1 MFIALGSPLSLNE
14 VDVDP
19 LPIKGLKDKFEIL
32 IIDDNPPPMLDTLRR
47 SGFRVKDMHDID
59 TIETVEPYP
68 IVACDIQGIGT
79 RFRPGEINGGLHVLS
94 EIRKYYPD
102 KYLIQYSTK
111 PQPISASLNKAD
123 VIFPKDTSIEAWQNT
138 IENSLK
144 ELGNPKKRWI
154 KIRTRLSFEGVDA
167 YKIFQL
173 EQAYIK
179 NVKQSG
185 AERID
190 SPKLLANLSPEAKKL
205 IINFASATLSMGI
218 KELLKS

>member
-1 MFIALGSPLSLNE
+1 MFISLGSPLSLNTI
-14 VDVDP
+14 DVDP

-32 IIDDNPPPMLDTLRR
+32 IIDDNPPAMLETLRR
-47 SGFRVKDMHDID
+47 SGFRVRDMQDID

-79 RFRPGEINGGLHVLS
+79 KFRPGESNGGLYVLS

-111 PQPISASLNKAD
+111 PQPIAASLNKAD
-123 VIFPKDTSIEAWQNT
+123 VIFPKDTSIEAWQNKL
-138 IENSLK
+138 EASLK

-154 KIRTRLSFEGVDA
+154 KIRTRLSLEGVDG

-173 EQAYIK
+173 EQAYIR
-179 NVKQSG
+179 NILQNSS
-185 AERID
+185 ERMD
-190 SPKLLANLSPEAKKL
+190 SPKLLSNLSPEAKKL
-205 IINFASATLSMGI
+205 IMNFATTTLSMGI
-218 KELLKS
+218 KELLKP

>member
-1 MFIALGSPLSLNE
+1 MFLALGSPLSLNE
-14 VDVDP
+14 IDVDP

-32 IIDDNPPPMLDTLRR
+32 IIDDNPPPMLETLRR
-47 SGFRVKDMHDID
+47 SGFRVRDMQDID

-79 RFRPGEINGGLHVLS
+79 RFRPGETNGGLYVLS

-111 PQPISASLNKAD
+111 PQSIAASLNKAD
-123 VIFPKDTSIEAWQNT
+123 VIFPKDTSIEAWQSK
-138 IENSLK
+138 IEASLK

-154 KIRTRLSFEGVDA
+154 KIRTRLSLEGVDA

-179 NVKQSG
+179 NIKQSG
-185 AERID
+185 SEPID
-190 SPKLLANLSPEAKKL
+190 NPKLLANLSPEAKKL
-205 IINFASATLSMGI
+205 IMNFASATLSMGI
-218 KELLKS
+218 KELLKP